1 VRMQKRICAAVLA
14 AATIAVTFAGPA
26 QAETNPSCSSVSQIG
41 ATKYIKRG
49 NTSIASVKQFK
60 GCGKNWGYI
69 YVWDSWRA
77 EHRDYIPHAAV
88 QVRGAEFP
96 SGDRAGARGQQEV
109 WSYGTDTLDKCTR
122 GFGDMVAPSYIE
134 GAETEERC

>member
-1 VRMQKRICAAVLA
+1 MQKKIGSVVLA
-14 AATIAVTFAGPA
+14 AAALALAFTGQA
-26 QAETNPSCSSVSQIG
+26 QAETNPSCSSVTQIG
-41 ATKYIKRG
+41 ATAYVKHG
-49 NTSIASVKQFK
+49 SATIASVKQFK

-77 EHRDYIPHAAV
+77 NHRDYIPTAAI

-96 SGDRAGARGQQEV
+96 TGDKQGARGQQEV

-122 GFGDMVAPSYIE
+122 GWGDLVAESYIE
-134 GAETEERC
+134 GAQTQERC